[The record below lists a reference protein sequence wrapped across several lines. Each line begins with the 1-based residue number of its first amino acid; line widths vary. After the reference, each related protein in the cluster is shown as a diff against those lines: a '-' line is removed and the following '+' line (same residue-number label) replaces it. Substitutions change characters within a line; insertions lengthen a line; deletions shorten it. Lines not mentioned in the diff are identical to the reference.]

1 MDKYYTKPCNFYFGR
16 KSKKKVQ
23 NKEALPLNGNKSI
36 SFDKIEIISRK
47 EKKLV
52 SVKKINNLGLRLRKK
67 INSDISNIVKKKKFQ
82 RIKFYKFSNFNG
94 SHKYDSR
101 QFFRWG

>member
-1 MDKYYTKPCNFYFGR
+1 MEENL
-16 KSKKKVQ
+16 KKKVQ

-36 SFDKIEIISRK
+36 SFDTIEIISRK
-47 EKKLV
+47 KKLV

-67 INSDISNIVKKKKFQ
+67 INSDISNIVQKKNFKGLNFT
-82 RIKFYKFSNFNG
+82 KFSNFNG